1 MIRGAAILV
10 VLTDLIHNTRI
21 RVEEIFKML
30 VDMFVLRFM
39 ILFYGEKRAIRYEIK
54 KKCYMD
60 LEYNVKTFIFAA

>member
-54 KKCYMD
+54 KKC
-60 LEYNVKTFIFAA
+60 

>member
-10 VLTDLIHNTRI
+10 VLTDLIHNTGI
-21 RVEEIFKML
+21 RVEEIFKMH

-54 KKCYMD
+54 KNCYMD

>member
-10 VLTDLIHNTRI
+10 VLTDLIHNTGI

-54 KKCYMD
+54 KKC
-60 LEYNVKTFIFAA
+60 